1 MPTLAG
7 LDGGSLLPDF
17 MGSFNKGM
25 EFRQGVDKNRL
36 TPELIER
43 ARKGDQEAI
52 NQLIAINPEAL
63 KDSLT
68 LPGLGDISAA
78 KSAAAKSQTMIA
90 EATQE
95 RGRLIK
101 LKSNIAASLK
111 DGPDNLRTN
120 VLKLASG
127 KMDENDPDFNM
138 QDVVDILKISATDP
152 ERAYKML
159 QEESSS
165 IEEQL
170 STANQILGTGG
181 GDPFTLREN
190 ERRFDA
196 NNNLVATGQEKAASP
211 TKIERLINARDK
223 AIQSGD
229 QSRASLIDKAIA
241 KESGDAPAPVDPFK
255 NEKALRDQFV
265 KLSDS
270 FVKQNAS
277 FGRIQASANNPSAA
291 GDLALIFNYMKL
303 LDPGST
309 VREGEFATAQNSGGV
324 GQRVQAAYNKVLSGE
339 RLSPAQR
346 KDFLGRAGGLF
357 GEAQEQHSKR
367 VNTYTNLSKRNN
379 LNPENVVI
387 NLTTADPD
395 REINTGDASADI
407 TEEDIQNT
415 MAIHNM
421 TREAVLQAI
430 NTGSRLTPLDGSQ

>member
-63 KDSLT
+63 KDSFE
-68 LPGLGDISAA
+68 LPSLGDISAA

-101 LKSNIAASLK
+101 LKNNIAASLK

-159 QEESSS
+159 QEEAAGVEEGLS
-165 IEEQL
+165 IV
-170 STANQILGTGG
+170 SQILGTGG
-181 GDPFTLREN
+181 EPFTLGVN
-190 ERRFDA
+190 DRRFDE

-229 QSRASLIDKAIA
+229 QSRVSLIDKAIT
-241 KESGDAPAPVDPFK
+241 KETSASKGINVNIGGEPAFKVPTGFMLKDASNPALGVTPIPGGPKDKEGGESAGKLQMLRTAETALQGASDLIFNEDGSPDWK
-255 NEKALRDQFV
+255 NILA
-265 KLSDS
+265 
-270 FVKQNAS
+270 
-277 FGRIQASANNPSAA
+277 ASANIPKTEGRELRNQMEFGIQAITRLETGAAMPESEVKNTRERFQPSVY
-291 GDLALIFNYMKL
+291 DSPETIKL
-303 LDPGST
+303 KM
-309 VREGEFATAQNSGGV
+309 EMF
-324 GQRVQAAYNKVLSGE
+324 
-339 RLSPAQR
+339 
-346 KDFLGRAGGLF
+346 KDFITGTIKLFDPSGRLDDERFMAELN
-357 GEAQEQHSKR
+357 KR
-367 VNTYTNLSKRNN
+367 KNQPDAMTSEVNIDDLVNKY
-379 LNPENVVI
+379 
-387 NLTTADPD
+387 AD
-395 REINTGDASADI
+395 
-407 TEEDIQNT
+407 
-415 MAIHNM
+415 
-421 TREAVLQAI
+421 
-430 NTGSRLTPLDGSQ
+430 

>member
-1 MPTLAG
+1 MPNFFDDYARG
-7 LDGGSLLPDF
+7 AEFKRDRDQRKALPD
-17 MGSFNKGM
+17 
-25 EFRQGVDKNRL
+25 
-36 TPELIER
+36 LIAR
-43 ARKGDQEAI
+43 ARAGDQEAV
-52 NQLIAINPEAL
+52 NQLIASNPDAL
-63 KDSLT
+63 KNSFE
-68 LPGLGDISAA
+68 LPGLGDISTANRET
-78 KSAAAKSQTMIA
+78 AKSQTMIA
-90 EATQE
+90 EATQN

-111 DGPDNLRTN
+111 GGPENLRTN
-120 VLKLASG
+120 VLKLASS
-127 KMDENDPDFNM
+127 KMDENDPDFNLEE
-138 QDVVDILKISATDP
+138 VVEISKIAATDP

-159 QEESSS
+159 QEEAAGVEEGLS
-165 IEEQL
+165 IV
-170 STANQILGTGG
+170 SQILGTGG
-181 GDPFTLREN
+181 EPFTLGVN
-190 ERRFDA
+190 DRRFDE
-196 NNNLVATGQEKAASP
+196 NNNLVATGQEKAANP